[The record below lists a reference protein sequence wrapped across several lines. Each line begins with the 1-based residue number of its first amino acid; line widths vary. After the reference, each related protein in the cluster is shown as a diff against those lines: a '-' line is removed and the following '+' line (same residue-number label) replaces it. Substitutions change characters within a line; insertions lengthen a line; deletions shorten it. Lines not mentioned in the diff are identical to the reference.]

1 MAVISNLAL
10 NFTNEGLQMTSAIV
24 QGLVRHLITAIGG
37 ALLLKYGVDGAGVDA
52 IAGACATIVGVLW
65 SVRDKVKAA

>member
-1 MAVISNLAL
+1 
-10 NFTNEGLQMTSAIV
+10 MTSAIV